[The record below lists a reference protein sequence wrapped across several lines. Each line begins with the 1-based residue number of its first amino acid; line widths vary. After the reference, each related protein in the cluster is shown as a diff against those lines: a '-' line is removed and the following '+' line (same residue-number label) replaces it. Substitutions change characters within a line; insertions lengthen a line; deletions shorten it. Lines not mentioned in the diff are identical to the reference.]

1 MKRVLLIGLP
11 NVGKSTIF
19 SRLINH
25 KVRICTYPGSA
36 VEVKRGTLKV
46 EGQDVEIIDVPGVYN
61 LFSSADNEKAARNI
75 LIDEKPDLVVQVSD
89 AKNLK
94 RSLAL
99 TSLLAEFHIPL
110 VLVLNMVDEAAQKG
124 IKVKRHKLEDML
136 GTAVVETVAS
146 EGVGISAVISALDK
160 ALKPSYPSRLP
171 TSLALAV
178 QGLVG
183 LMDKVLSAEDRGLS
197 KTIEKKGGQGKKGD
211 SSRILLQKSGAVP
224 PFSQHSDLSTQTSA
238 LCFKRALALFSLAGD
253 KEASQWALQKSG
265 VVDDKAGHDLIE
277 EAGRSFYRPVDQII
291 SHAGDL
297 WAEALY
303 AESVYFTPVTSTPVL
318 NRIGDLALTPVAGSL
333 ILFIMLA
340 ALYFIVGKFAAGF
353 LVDLLQKDLFAGIV
367 GPYLKDVVELSSS
380 VFVREIT
387 MGPYGLYTMAL
398 VPALGLVL
406 PVIIVF
412 YFTFGFIEDSGY
424 FSRLSILLDRLFRK
438 IGLNGKAVLPII
450 LGFSCVSMATIS
462 TRVLSSKRERFIAT
476 FLLSLGVPC
485 SAKLS
490 LILVIMAQVSF
501 TAFLVVFGVVFSLT
515 MVSGFILNKLL
526 PAETTHFMMEIPP
539 IRIPS
544 LRNVITKTSYRSLMF
559 LREAVPFFILSA
571 LGFFTAEKTGLLT
584 LVENLAEPVVRGLL
598 GLPPQFVESLLLG
611 FVRGEAG
618 LAMLKRMLDAALI
631 DHLQLV
637 VAMIVT
643 ILFIPCVTNFMLII
657 KEQGSKKA
665 FAIIVSVTACAF
677 MTGGFMN
684 YVLRWNHITF

>member
-1 MKRVLLIGLP
+1 LKRVLLIGLP

-171 TSLALAV
+171 ASLALAV

-183 LMDKVLSAEDRGLS
+183 IMDKVLSAEDRGLS
-197 KTIEKKGGQGKKGD
+197 KTTSPIKALGD
-211 SSRILLQKSGAVP
+211 DKIHSALST
-224 PFSQHSDLSTQTSA
+224 QHSDLG
-238 LCFKRALALFSLAGD
+238 FKRALALFSLAGD
-253 KEASQWALQKSG
+253 KEASHWALQKSG
-265 VVDDKAGHDLIE
+265 VLGDKTAHDLAE
-277 EAGRSFYRPVDQII
+277 EAGRSFYRPLDQII

-297 WAEALY
+297 WAESLY

-406 PVIIVF
+406 PVIVVF

-665 FAIIVSVTACAF
+665 FAIIASVTACAF

>member
-1 MKRVLLIGLP
+1 
-11 NVGKSTIF
+11 
-19 SRLINH
+19 
-25 KVRICTYPGSA
+25 
-36 VEVKRGTLKV
+36 
-46 EGQDVEIIDVPGVYN
+46 
-61 LFSSADNEKAARNI
+61 
-75 LIDEKPDLVVQVSD
+75 
-89 AKNLK
+89 
-94 RSLAL
+94 
-99 TSLLAEFHIPL
+99 
-110 VLVLNMVDEAAQKG
+110 
-124 IKVKRHKLEDML
+124 VKRHKLEDML

-146 EGVGISAVISALDK
+146 EGVGIAAVISALDK

-171 TSLALAV
+171 ASLALAV

-183 LMDKVLSAEDRGLS
+183 IIDKVLSAEDRGLS
-197 KTIEKKGGQGKKGD
+197 KTTSPGKKGD
-211 SSRILLQKSGAVP
+211 KIHSALST
-224 PFSQHSDLSTQTSA
+224 QHSDLG
-238 LCFKRALALFSLAGD
+238 FKRALALFSLAGD
-253 KEASQWALQKSG
+253 KEASHWALQKSG
-265 VVDDKAGHDLIE
+265 VLGDKTAHDLAE
-277 EAGRSFYRPVDQII
+277 EAGRSFYRPLDQII

-303 AESVYFTPVTSTPVL
+303 TESVYFTPVTSTPVL

-333 ILFIMLA
+333 ILFSMLA

-406 PVIIVF
+406 PVIVVF

-438 IGLNGKAVLPII
+438 IGLNGKVVLPII

-515 MVSGFILNKLL
+515 MASGFILSSSNC
-526 PAETTHFMMEIPP
+526 PS
-539 IRIPS
+539 PS
-544 LRNVITKTSYRSLMF
+544 LIISF
-559 LREAVPFFILSA
+559 CRES
-571 LGFFTAEKTGLLT
+571 
-584 LVENLAEPVVRGLL
+584 
-598 GLPPQFVESLLLG
+598 
-611 FVRGEAG
+611 
-618 LAMLKRMLDAALI
+618 
-631 DHLQLV
+631 
-637 VAMIVT
+637 
-643 ILFIPCVTNFMLII
+643 
-657 KEQGSKKA
+657 
-665 FAIIVSVTACAF
+665 SV
-677 MTGGFMN
+677 
-684 YVLRWNHITF
+684 